1 MKKRVYLLLVIFV
14 ILGFFSCKNSGMTE
28 THSERVLLENIKE
41 NFKMDFSDIREVGF
55 TWKRSKAGKQAVDI
69 KVKGFMISTD
79 IKIDG
84 DYFLL
89 NEKVKMVSDYLTDR
103 GFAVDIYNTS
113 EIANG
118 YSKDSLVCLIIM
130 ILMEGDSESDI
141 YAKLIIECGRI

>member
-28 THSERVLLENIKE
+28 TH
-41 NFKMDFSDIREVGF
+41 SDIREVGF

-84 DYFLL
+84 DYSLL